1 MLQCFAGKFQCSDIN
16 LQCCLLQGEPLAVL
30 DTDDVDR
37 CNIDDLPDPDKYYGP
52 AASDEEE
59 EDGESSEEEDDDGSD
74 SELTE
79 ESDSEGDV
87 EESDED
93 DRCGCVVCLS
103 LQATIS
109 GLPSRPNMVEEI
121 SFFEFFL
128 NPPNFYFLFYRFL
141 NRFIKCKAQ
150 NMKIT
155 SLANV
160 NFFNGGQM

>member
-59 EDGESSEEEDDDGSD
+59 EDGESSEEEDGSD

-87 EESDED
+87 EESD
-93 DRCGCVVCLS
+93 DRCGCVVCFS
-103 LQATIS
+103 
-109 GLPSRPNMVEEI
+109 SRN
-121 SFFEFFL
+121 
-128 NPPNFYFLFYRFL
+128 YFRSS
-141 NRFIKCKAQ
+141 K
-150 NMKIT
+150 
-155 SLANV
+155 SP
-160 NFFNGGQM
+160 